1 MVYSPARLL
10 ATIRGWFLR
19 SASRHLPPRS
29 TVPCHLLSLD
39 EDTLSQIGGDDGYAL
54 MATSKTVLTALASMR
69 RQRCAHLLGTR
80 SDCEWLRH
88 SNVRLV
94 CIFLKYNVSLTQ
106 VRTCLLPLWWHA
118 TDSATILACLRS
130 AARLEQCKH
139 RR

>member
-39 EDTLSQIGGDDGYAL
+39 EDTLSQIGGDNGYAL
-54 MATSKTVLTALASMR
+54 MATSKTVLTALASVR
-69 RQRCAHLLGTR
+69 RHAVCERCAHLVGTR
-80 SDCEWLRH
+80 FDGERLRH

-106 VRTCLLPLWWHA
+106 VRTCLLPL
-118 TDSATILACLRS
+118 
-130 AARLEQCKH
+130 
-139 RR
+139 